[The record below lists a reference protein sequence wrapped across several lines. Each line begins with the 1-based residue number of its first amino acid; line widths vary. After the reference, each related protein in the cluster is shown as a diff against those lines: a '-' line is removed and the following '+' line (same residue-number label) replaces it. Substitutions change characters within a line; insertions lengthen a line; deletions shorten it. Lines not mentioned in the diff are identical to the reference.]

1 MVFFKINDRKIIF
14 SYESDETESVM
25 RSKLF
30 SVLYAMNIIMQSIF
44 DLAAPAALLFF
55 ISWML
60 VKRVGAPEWI
70 YAIAIPLGILIGLY
84 SMVRFILSATAALTR
99 LEEQN
104 KKNQKNGKNNG

>member
-1 MVFFKINDRKIIF
+1 MTDKAIF
-14 SYESDETESVM
+14 LPTFNVSDGMELVM

-30 SVLYAMNIIMQSIF
+30 SVLYAMNIIMQSLF
-44 DLAAPAALLFF
+44 DLAAPAALLFL
-55 ISWML
+55 ISWLL

-84 SMVRFILSATAALTR
+84 SMVRFILSATAALSR

-104 KKNQKNGKNNG
+104 KSNRKNEKK

>member
-1 MVFFKINDRKIIF
+1 MKSRNLHF
-14 SYESDETESVM
+14 STSVTMGGSGGVM

-30 SVLYAMNIIMQSIF
+30 GVLYAMNIIMQALF

-55 ISWML
+55 IAWML

-70 YAIAIPLGILIGLY
+70 YAIAIPVGIIIGLY
-84 SMVRFILSATAALTR
+84 SMVRFIISATTALSR

-104 KKNQKNGKNNG
+104 KRDKDQKNKRNNG